1 MNSGNSSSNPFIF
14 SILSFI
20 ISFPPRR
27 GQCLFPNTAPSV
39 GDEDAVPVF
48 GFFTIHHGWGRD
60 KNRISQGV
68 SSMNIFDKSNRKVG
82 RRNWYDTSFL
92 FTPDPIHGFL
102 FENNLK
108 SGLS

>member
-14 SILSFI
+14 SILSII
-20 ISFPPRR
+20 ISFPEG
-27 GQCLFPNTAPSV
+27 GQSLFPHTAPSV

-68 SSMNIFDKSNRKVG
+68 SSMNIFDHRTEQLVAG
-82 RRNWYDTSFL
+82 IGLIPL
-92 FTPDPIHGFL
+92 FY
-102 FENNLK
+102 
-108 SGLS
+108 